1 MERYEYIRDIGSG
14 NFGVARLCR
23 DKTTSQLVAVKFIE
37 RGDRVD
43 KNVERE
49 ILNHRML
56 QNPNVVGFKE
66 VFLTP
71 THLCIVME
79 YAAGGELFDRIV
91 KAGRFSEDEARYFFQ
106 QLICGVDYCHQSGVC
121 HRDLKLENTLLD
133 GSPAPRVKICD
144 FGYSKSVLDSQP
156 KSTVGTPAYIA
167 PEVLQRTAYNGHGA
181 DVWSCG
187 VTLYVMLVGAYPFE
201 DHTDPRNFS
210 KTIKRIL
217 AVKYSIPPQL
227 RISAEC
233 QDLLARI
240 FVAAPAQRITLPEIK
255 RHPWF
260 LKNLPVEL
268 ANPAMQPP
276 MPGPQQSVEDIQRLV
291 QLART
296 VGPMDGPPPVKGM
309 DADGAIDEAMAEILD
324 EEFED
329 EGFGA
334 SGGGAGGFV
343 V

>member
-1 MERYEYIRDIGSG
+1 MERFEFIRDIGSG
-14 NFGVARLCR
+14 NFGVAKLMRER
-23 DKTTSQLVAVKFIE
+23 ATNELVAVKFIE
-37 RGDRVD
+37 RGCRID

-56 QNPNVVGFKE
+56 NNPHVIGFRE

-91 KAGRFSEDEARYFFQ
+91 RAGRFGEDEARYFFQ
-106 QLICGVDYCHQSGVC
+106 QLICGVDYCHRSGVC

-133 GSPAPRVKICD
+133 GSPAPRLKICD
-144 FGYSKSVLDSQP
+144 FGYSKSALDSQP

-167 PEVLQRTAYNGHGA
+167 PEVLQRTAYNGHTA

-210 KTIKRIL
+210 KTIKRIM

-227 RISAEC
+227 RISVEC

-240 FVAAPAQRITLPEIK
+240 FVANPAQRITLPEV
-255 RHPWF
+255 RQHPWF
-260 LKNLPVEL
+260 LKNLPAEL
-268 ANPAMQPP
+268 ANPDLARTLPEP
-276 MPGPQQSVEDIQRLV
+276 RQSVEDIQRLV
-291 QLART
+291 QGART
-296 VGPMDGPPPVKGM
+296 PGEQPPDLDPEIELEGM
-309 DADGAIDEAMAEILD
+309 DAEDDGI
-324 EEFED
+324 
-329 EGFGA
+329 GTCG
-334 SGGGAGGFV
+334 SGGNYAV
-343 V
+343 